1 MKRKQKCAILF
12 LPPDPIHFGR
22 IGCLSHLSAELIWSC
37 ELHISP
43 AVILFSQR
51 TPNLEPNLTSDTIYD
66 FQQPRIPRAADF
78 FFSTVALHD
87 NIPPQNKKSV
97 PRRIKSAQHGHS
109 TSFSLRVLCRTRLF
123 RKNASRKS
131 LILRKP
137 LAILWEICYTVFHR
151 GMPVFRLYKEC
162 LSHFLCR
169 ATCCEHVV
177 CLSLFLL

>member
-22 IGCLSHLSAELIWSC
+22 IGCPKHLSAELIWSC

-51 TPNLEPNLTSDTIYD
+51 TSNLKPNLTSDTIYD

-87 NIPPQNKKSV
+87 SIPHKTKNPS
-97 PRRIKSAQHGHS
+97 RDAQKAFG
-109 TSFSLRVLCRTRLF
+109 TVNFLFSLLTFLFKCACRE
-123 RKNASRKS
+123 KASRKN

-137 LAILWEICYTVFHR
+137 LAICAEICYNTSTR
-151 GMPVFRLYKEC
+151 GAGFPV
-162 LSHFLCR
+162 
-169 ATCCEHVV
+169 V
-177 CLSLFLL
+177 